1 MPYIPISNQFTCL
14 WKIIFL
20 SNIMFFNTDQQT
32 KVFRILFLNCI
43 RSQVNEFIQ
52 NIIFIRKISIL
63 LSKVNKFTWYV
74 LNIYVCGKAV
84 CGLLLSHFLI
94 CVFIFFL
101 LYTTRLKKI
110 IITSIVRYRNQW
122 PWDIKY
128 SFAYIH
134 TLNIYILE
142 GCIKVIGHIVYI
154 LQVTTIINYISYC
167 IFGNLA
173 PSHNNTTIS
182 LLVTFPSH
190 LYFHWQLF

>member
-1 MPYIPISNQFTCL
+1 MFIEDHFSFKYNVFQHWPI
-14 WKIIFL
+14 
-20 SNIMFFNTDQQT
+20 DQSFQNF
-32 KVFRILFLNCI
+32 VFKLYQEPGEWIHHI
-43 RSQVNEFIQ
+43 
-52 NIIFIRKISIL
+52 IRKISIL
-63 LSKVNKFTWYV
+63 LFKVNKFTWYV

-101 LYTTRLKKI
+101 LYTIHLKKI

-122 PWDIKY
+122 LWDIKY

-142 GCIKVIGHIVYI
+142 GCIKVIDHIVYI

-182 LLVTFPSH
+182 LHVIFPSLLH
-190 LYFHWQLF
+190 FHWQ

>member
-1 MPYIPISNQFTCL
+1 
-14 WKIIFL
+14 
-20 SNIMFFNTDQQT
+20 MFFNTDQQT
-32 KVFRILFLNCI
+32 KVFRILYLNCI

-52 NIIFIRKISIL
+52 NIIFIRKISTL
-63 LSKVNKFTWYV
+63 FFKVNKFTWYV
-74 LNIYVCGKAV
+74 YFFVWEGSGCD
-84 CGLLLSHFLI
+84 LLLSHFLI

-122 PWDIKY
+122 LWDIKY

-142 GCIKVIGHIVYI
+142 GCIKVIDHIVYI
-154 LQVTTIINYISYC
+154 LQATTIINYISYC

-182 LLVTFPSH
+182 RLVTFPSL

>member
-1 MPYIPISNQFTCL
+1 
-14 WKIIFL
+14 
-20 SNIMFFNTDQQT
+20 MFFNTDQQT

-52 NIIFIRKISIL
+52 NIIFIRKISTL
-63 LSKVNKFTWYV
+63 LFKVNKFTWYV
-74 LNIYVCGKAV
+74 LNIYVCGKAI

-101 LYTTRLKKI
+101 LYTIHLKKI

-134 TLNIYILE
+134 TLNIYILV
-142 GCIKVIGHIVYI
+142 GCIKVIDHIVYI

-182 LLVTFPSH
+182 RIVTFPSL